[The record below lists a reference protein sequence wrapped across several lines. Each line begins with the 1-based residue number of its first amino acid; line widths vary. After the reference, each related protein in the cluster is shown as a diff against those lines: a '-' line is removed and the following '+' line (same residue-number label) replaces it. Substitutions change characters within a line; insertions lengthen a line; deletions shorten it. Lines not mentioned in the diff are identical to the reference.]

1 MGKKGG
7 SQKTTTE
14 VKMHPEIE
22 KAALANIN
30 LANEVA
36 AMGAMP
42 YRGPT
47 VAGFAPGQIN
57 AMASFD
63 QAAGAF
69 GMPNQG
75 TQGMQGNQLYTALT
89 GMPPPQQYA
98 GGFSGYSGM
107 GLADQ
112 AYAALPPA
120 QRAMLESFVINPVT
134 GAQPSNPAV
143 PRVNP
148 VTVNP
153 QMGRTPQERLELSK
167 LAAEQARAS
176 AEAARLA
183 ESQRP
188 RGRKRKSGYGVI
200 MDHND

>member
-7 SQKTTTE
+7 STTTKSE

-22 KAALANIN
+22 KAALQNID

-47 VAGFAPGQIN
+47 TAGFSPQQIN
-57 AMASFD
+57 GMAAFD

-75 TQGMQGNQLYTALT
+75 TQGMQGDQLYTALT

-98 GGFSGYSGM
+98 GGLSGYSGM

-112 AYAALPPA
+112 AYQQLPPA
-120 QRAMLESFVINPVT
+120 QRAMLESFVMNPIT
-134 GAQPSNPAV
+134 GAQPGNPAV
-143 PRVNP
+143 PGINP
-148 VTVNP
+148 ITLNP
-153 QMGRTPQERLELSK
+153 QMGRTPQERLEISRYN
-167 LAAEQARAS
+167 AEQAKKQ
-176 AEAARLA
+176 AEAARIA
-183 ESQRP
+183 KQQRP
-188 RGRKRKSGYGVI
+188 KSRYR
-200 MDHND
+200 DTDKYNHND

>member
-7 SQKTTTE
+7 SEKTTTT

-22 KAALANIN
+22 RAALANIDI
-30 LANEVA
+30 ANEVA

-57 AMASFD
+57 AMAAFD

-75 TQGMQGNQLYTALT
+75 TQGMTGNSLYTALT
-89 GMPPPQQYA
+89 GMPAPQQYA
-98 GGFSGYSGM
+98 GGISGYSGM

-112 AYAALPPA
+112 AINQLPPA
-120 QRAMLESFVINPVT
+120 QRAMLQSFVMDPVT
-134 GAQPSNPAV
+134 GAQPSNPSV
-143 PRVNP
+143 PRINP

-167 LAAEQARAS
+167 LAAERAK
-176 AEAARLA
+176 AEQEAARLA
-183 ESQRP
+183 ERQKPKNRR
-188 RGRKRKSGYGVI
+188 RGII